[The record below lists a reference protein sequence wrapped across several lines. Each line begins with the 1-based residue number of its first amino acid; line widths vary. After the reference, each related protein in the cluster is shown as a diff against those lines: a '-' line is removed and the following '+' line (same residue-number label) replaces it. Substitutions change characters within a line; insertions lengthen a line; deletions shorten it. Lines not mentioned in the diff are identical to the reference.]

1 LKKCG
6 FWERKEKYCVEK
18 EKKNVKKDEFFWRRE
33 EIITWGLSLI
43 SSYDWLSQSF
53 CLCQSENCSDYLFF
67 LLTLPCNCTSGVYVI
82 ETWSNGSDG
91 DTYSIVFHLC

>member
-1 LKKCG
+1 LKKCS

-18 EKKNVKKDEFFWRRE
+18 EKKCEKGWIFLKERRNNNL
-33 EIITWGLSLI
+33 GSSLI